1 MKAIN
6 KWTLAVAML
15 AGLASCEMK
24 NEILG
29 KDPMTGDTG
38 TLNLY
43 VETGKTTKG
52 TTDQVDQF
60 PVTITGTDVEYTKKF
75 DSYAELKQA
84 GDVTLPVGTYT
95 IEACSPGEF
104 KSEMSE
110 PFYGGKLEN
119 VKIVKGQTAETSV
132 VCTMQNVKISI
143 SFTEE
148 FLATYQDWTI
158 TVTDKKQD
166 GHIKTYTKAAD
177 GETPAPVYWKM
188 DESVETIYINGTAK
202 TNGGETVTISGTA
215 KKTNLP
221 EYEEGDDTSFV
232 GGDELKIEFSPV
244 KVEGSTPGV
253 LEEGI
258 QITIT
263 MFNSEENKN
272 VEIPVDPG
280 TDGGDTEEPGTGED
294 GGGEGEDGEGDTNT
308 NPTIQLPADITY
320 SISAGDAPES
330 ADAIIKAPAGLESVI
345 VKIDGGNAAFRAIIN
360 DLDLGGSNFTSGVD
374 LVGNSTFEG
383 IIADLG
389 TMGIDPISVPEK
401 GDTEYIFPIASF
413 FKMLNIYK
421 ATDPGDSHDFII
433 TVQDKNGES
442 VEDVLKVTIKE

>member
-6 KWTLAVAML
+6 KWALAVAML

-60 PVTITGTDVEYTKKF
+60 PVTITGTDVEYTKTF

-143 SFTEE
+143 SLTEE

-158 TVTDKKQD
+158 NVTDKN

-202 TNGGETVTISGTA
+202 TNGGEDVTISGTA
-215 KKTNLP
+215 KKSNLP

-244 KVEGSTPGV
+244 KVEGSTPGI

-263 MFNSEENKN
+263 MFNSEKNEN

-294 GGGEGEDGEGDTNT
+294 GGDEGGEEGDGGGETAAG
-308 NPTIQLPADITY
+308 PTISFPQSTYTLPD
-320 SISAGDAPES
+320 DAEKN
-330 ADAIIKAPAGLESVI
+330 ADATITAEAGLKSVK
-345 VKIDGGNAAFRAIIN
+345 VKITAGNEGFSNA
-360 DLDLGGSNFTSGVD
+360 LDLLVSSGIDFSTGVELVD
-374 LVGNSTFEG
+374 NKPLEGVIG
-383 IIADLG
+383 IIAPGLK
-389 TMGIDPISVPEK
+389 VPSEGATDYK
-401 GDTEYIFPIASF
+401 FPVGSF
-413 FKMLNIYK
+413 FEVLSDAG
-421 ATDPGDSHDFII
+421 ATDSTGHIFDI
-433 TVQDKNGES
+433 TVTDQNGKTAS
-442 VEDVLKVTIKE
+442 GKLNVIVTE